1 MNLTLSKL
9 NLEKNEKVYRL
20 DETTSEGE
28 HIWFLVKAKPIY
40 LSKLDREK
48 YRLRGIT
55 PLNVCH
61 ILKYLPKK
69 DTFACASKYVPK
81 NVKMK
86 DNLQASSIYTSDYVI
101 ARPVALQDFYKMGV
115 PKEAV

>member
-1 MNLTLSKL
+1 
-9 NLEKNEKVYRL
+9 
-20 DETTSEGE
+20 
-28 HIWFLVKAKPIY
+28 
-40 LSKLDREK
+40 
-48 YRLRGIT
+48 
-55 PLNVCH
+55 
-61 ILKYLPKK
+61 LPKK